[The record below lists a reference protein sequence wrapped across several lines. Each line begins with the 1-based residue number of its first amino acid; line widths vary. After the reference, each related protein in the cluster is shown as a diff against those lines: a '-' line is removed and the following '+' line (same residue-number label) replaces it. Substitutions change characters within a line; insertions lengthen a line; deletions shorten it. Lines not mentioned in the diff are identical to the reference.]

1 MEVIKLI
8 GVAFISA
15 LITALAFMAGFVI
28 SVISTIV
35 TTVFTV
41 FLAFVGVFLLVT
53 ETREAR
59 KNKSS

>member
-1 MEVIKLI
+1 
-8 GVAFISA
+8 
-15 LITALAFMAGFVI
+15 
-28 SVISTIV
+28 V